1 MTSFFSTT
9 NYLTMGKE
17 INNPNDDDLHKSS
30 EKPDLSDIEV
40 AIIRMIC
47 DEKTTEDIAGAL
59 NLSKRTV
66 VSYRQKLLVKTKS
79 RGSIGILRYAI
90 KHGIYTDI

>member
-1 MTSFFSTT
+1 
-9 NYLTMGKE
+9 MGNE
-17 INNPNDDDLHKSS
+17 INDPNDEDSQKSS
-30 EKPDLSDIEV
+30 DTVDLSDTEI

-47 DEKTTEDIAGAL
+47 DEMTTEDIATEL
-59 NLSKRTV
+59 HLSKRTV
-66 VSYRQKLLVKTKS
+66 VSYRQKLLIKTNS